1 MVNLD
6 LKNNFMFHTGSMDA
20 LKLDKNDRRYMSV
33 DWGFEIMNPKKI
45 AGIVTT
51 NSARTKPHLYK
62 QNGLWRCRH
71 YAGASYAGQTPK
83 DAYDLMQIV
92 VTRN

>member
-1 MVNLD
+1 MKKNL
-6 LKNNFMFHTGSMDA
+6 MFYTGSADT
-20 LKLDKNDRRYMSV
+20 LKLDNHNRRYDV
-33 DWGFEIMNPKKI
+33 ELLDPKSSTGLI
-45 AGIVTT
+45 TTGICK
-51 NSARTKPHLYK
+51 RKPHLYK

-83 DAYDLMQIV
+83 DAYDLMQMV